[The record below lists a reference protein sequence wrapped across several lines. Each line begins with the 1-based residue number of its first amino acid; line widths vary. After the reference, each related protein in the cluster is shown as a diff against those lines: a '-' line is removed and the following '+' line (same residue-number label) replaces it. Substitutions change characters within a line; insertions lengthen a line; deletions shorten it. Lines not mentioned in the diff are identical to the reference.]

1 MIFLE
6 HDNTTFQKKIK
17 ITRVQRE
24 LTLPRSKHSLQ
35 TIISFFHFQRFFK
48 RKSSNRVDW
57 HRSTW
62 NFYDIWHNVYNS
74 FDIESSNII
83 MSGKIFQNRTLY
95 VVRNKRKDVTS
106 KFIAG
111 SRESWPLF
119 PTSQT
124 LTLSPVA
131 GEYFRYDP
139 FSLFKNTSALFPAPS
154 QISKSRE
161 RDHDDAHN
169 RGIAVTPRL
178 TGGLLTIRSFLPLHR
193 CVRDRFQWCIM
204 KGFLGVELLSLDR
217 RIQAFTSC

>member
-6 HDNTTFQKKIK
+6 HDNTIFQKKIK

-35 TIISFFHFQRFFK
+35 ISFFHFQRFFK

-95 VVRNKRKDVTS
+95 VVRNKRKDVAS
-106 KFIAG
+106 KFIVG

-139 FSLFKNTSALFPAPS
+139 FSLFKNFRSISCTEPNLEISGKGSRRRAQPWNRGYSSLNRRPINDPILSTFAPV
-154 QISKSRE
+154 RE
-161 RDHDDAHN
+161 RSISMVHHE
-169 RGIAVTPRL
+169 RL
-178 TGGLLTIRSFLPLHR
+178 FGSWTLVVG
-193 CVRDRFQWCIM
+193 
-204 KGFLGVELLSLDR
+204 
-217 RIQAFTSC
+217 